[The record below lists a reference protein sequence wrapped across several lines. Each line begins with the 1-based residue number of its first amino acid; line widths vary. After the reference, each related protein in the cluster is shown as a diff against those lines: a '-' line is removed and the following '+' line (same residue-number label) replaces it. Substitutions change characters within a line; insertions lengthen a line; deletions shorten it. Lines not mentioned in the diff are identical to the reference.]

1 MQTLVIEIITKTA
14 PNLSNELK
22 VASSEKN
29 VCAYKNIRYYLQ
41 NKSMKLRTMNLPMR
55 GGQVDNQGSDG
66 YVVGKSKCDRDII
79 DDTEK
84 EVETSLM
91 E

>member
-1 MQTLVIEIITKTA
+1 
-14 PNLSNELK
+14 
-22 VASSEKN
+22 
-29 VCAYKNIRYYLQ
+29 
-41 NKSMKLRTMNLPMR
+41 MKLRTMNLPMR